1 MCRAVNPHDLLF
13 VIQATVFQGFKC
25 SVSNLLV
32 QMPGAPPETYR
43 SSMLDIQEEFAHH
56 PTFYI
61 LAANHGNGCFR
72 EIVRMKLVG
81 VSKVPVA
88 SANALGV

>member
-1 MCRAVNPHDLLF
+1 MCCLANPHALLF

-43 SSMLDIQEEFAHH
+43 SSMLDIQEEFSHH

-61 LAANHGNGCFR
+61 LAANHKNGCFR
-72 EIVRMKLVG
+72 EKVLMKLAG

-88 SANALGV
+88 SAKAMCV

>member
-1 MCRAVNPHDLLF
+1 MCCVLNHHALLF

-25 SVSNLLV
+25 SVSNLLA
-32 QMPGAPPETYR
+32 QMPGASPETCQ

-61 LAANHGNGCFR
+61 LAANHKNGCFR
-72 EIVRMKLVG
+72 EKVLMKLAG

-88 SANALGV
+88 SANALCV